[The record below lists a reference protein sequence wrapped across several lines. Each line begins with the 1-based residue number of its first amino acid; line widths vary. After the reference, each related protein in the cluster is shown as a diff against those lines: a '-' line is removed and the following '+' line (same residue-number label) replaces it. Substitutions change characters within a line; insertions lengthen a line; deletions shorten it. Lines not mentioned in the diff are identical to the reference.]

1 MNAPVPYDIR
11 PVLQDDTL
19 HAWFHRGEGSRLV
32 VSFAGIG
39 GVPSATQGYEF
50 ARTATG
56 NGRYHALF
64 FVDPGRTW
72 LNGEGL
78 IDRIVTEVERRVA
91 ETGATQVIT
100 IGHSMGGFSAAVLP
114 AFTRVDLAV
123 CLSPQVSVHPD
134 IVPDEDRWKL
144 WRSRIATHRITSVAD
159 CLQDATRYYVFFGQ
173 HPREAPQRDRF
184 PLGPNIC
191 LFTMP
196 STVHNTPRRMKVR
209 GVLDSII
216 GAVFEDR
223 TRLVRRIAKQ
233 DLNARQIIT
242 PTRGMLRYAKM
253 DAARAAELERTTT

>member
-1 MNAPVPYDIR
+1 MNAPAPYDIR

-19 HAWFHRGEGSRLV
+19 LAWFHPGEGSRLV

-39 GVPSATQGYEF
+39 GVPGIAQGYEF

-56 NGRYHALF
+56 HGRNHALF
-64 FVDPGRTW
+64 FVDPQRTW

-78 IDRIVTEVERRVA
+78 IDRIVTEIERRVT
-91 ETGATQVIT
+91 ETGATQIIT
-100 IGHSMGGFSAAVLP
+100 IGHSMGGFSAAVIP

-144 WRSRIATHRITSVAD
+144 WRSRIATYRITGVAD
-159 CLQDATRYYVFFGQ
+159 YLQDATRYYVFFGQ

-184 PLGPNIC
+184 PLGPNINF
-191 LFTMP
+191 FTMP

-253 DAARAAELERTTT
+253 DAARAAEQERTTT